1 MTESADTIAEP
12 LRSILQ
18 GYFNVEM
25 FWHSFPKD
33 LLAYLAQ
40 DAELAA
46 RFKAQFA
53 AAIVEGTLS
62 AAQYQKLTDQSFD
75 NEGALYAWLYKLWA
89 EIYGEEPVPGD
100 D

>member
-1 MTESADTIAEP
+1 MTESTDAVEEP

-33 LLAYLAQ
+33 LLAYLAL
-40 DAELAA
+40 DPGLAA

-53 AAIVEGTLS
+53 AAIVDGTLS
-62 AAQYQKLTDQSFD
+62 VAQYQKLTGQSFD

-89 EIYGEEPVPGD
+89 EIYGDEPVPGD